1 MQSPSSNPY
10 LSLRARGLMA
20 YYVELGRVVS
30 ADELSAAVP
39 EGRDAIQAAINE
51 LKQSHYIKTTR
62 EWNGKSWSRRMDF
75 TDSAKTLLFPNN
87 GFSGLLYID
96 SGLTTNTGT
105 STSTNNLPTSTT
117 TYTYKNFENK
127 KEEEVE
133 MPWNLDGEETPEGE
147 FHRKSQMRRVKIM
160 REAEAAPGA
169 VGKVLD
175 KKAIRNAKY
184 KARVDEDSLSHRS
197 NKPEE
202 DWNTNDLIAEFYE
215 LTNQHAPGVPSQVN
229 AGEIAK
235 CINKMYREG
244 VSRQSMLKAIRMFF
258 SDPRNLH
265 DAGTGL
271 PLWRRFMGYY
281 PTVHALTKKE
291 PVVYMTEEDLAH
303 QEKMLKLLGGN

>member
-1 MQSPSSNPY
+1 
-10 LSLRARGLMA
+10 MA

-30 ADELSAAVP
+30 ADELSAGVP

-51 LKQSHYIKTTR
+51 LKQSNYVKTTR
-62 EWNGKSWSRRMDF
+62 EWNGKSWHRHMDF
-75 TDSAKTLLFPNN
+75 TNSAKELLFPNT

-96 SGLTTNTGT
+96 SELATNTST
-105 STSTNNLPTSTT
+105 STSTNNLHTITS
-117 TYTYKNFENK
+117 TYTYKNFE
-127 KEEEVE
+127 KEKEGEKE

-147 FHRKSQMRRVKIM
+147 FRSKSQMRRVKIM
-160 REAEAAPGA
+160 READATPGA

-175 KKAIRNAKY
+175 KKAVRNAKY
-184 KARVDEDSLSHRS
+184 KAKVDEDSLSHRS

-215 LTNQHAPGVPSQVN
+215 LTNQHAPGIPGQVN

-235 CINKMYREG
+235 CVNKMYREG
-244 VSRQSMLKAIRMFF
+244 VSRHSMLKAIRMFF
-258 SDPRNLH
+258 GDTRNLH
-265 DAGTGL
+265 DAGSGI
-271 PLWRRFMGYY
+271 PLWRRFMAYY

-291 PVVYMTEEDLAH
+291 PIVYMTEEDLAH